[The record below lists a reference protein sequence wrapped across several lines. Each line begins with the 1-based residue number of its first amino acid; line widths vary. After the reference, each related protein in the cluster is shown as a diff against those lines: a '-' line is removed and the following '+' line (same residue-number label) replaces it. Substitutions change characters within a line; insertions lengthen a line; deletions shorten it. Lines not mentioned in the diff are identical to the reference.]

1 MSRFLVLV
9 LLTAMTAL
17 GTEVTTPTGPSNQTT
32 LATFNK
38 DVLPV
43 LQKNCQTCHRSG
55 GVAPMSFTSYESTR
69 PWAKAIKA
77 AVINKKMPPWFADPH
92 VGEFRN
98 APQLTQADI
107 NTLAAWADNGAAE
120 GNAADKPKPVEFI
133 DGWRIQP
140 DVVVSMP
147 NPYRVAPRGAGEV
160 RQFVIPNP
168 FKEDTWVSAIE
179 IRPGDASV
187 VHHVILQ
194 VPEQGGLAG
203 AFGQVVFQKAAVPN
217 VTVCADCPDEAAA
230 EKVFALQADRVA
242 VVQRQVQALEQAV
255 EVQAR
260 VAALTVAQN
269 GPGGGI
275 GLRGGGQGG
284 TYSDV
289 LVKLRE
295 RETGRGAFTTMEA
308 VYAPGTQP
316 LDFRYDDSAKLIPG
330 GKPLRIEVHYT
341 PNGKATTDQTRVAFT
356 LAKAPAQRRFVMMA
370 PEHLVDPRKPIP
382 AGEANWETKGE
393 LTFTQDVELVWFMP
407 HMHLRGKDMTF
418 QLIYPDGRKQDVLSA
433 NFNFNWQ
440 LGYELKN
447 PIKVPKNT
455 KMVVTAHHD
464 NSANNAMNP
473 TPGNAAAWGEMT
485 SQEMMLPWFGVIV
498 DRAVTPDMIALYVP
512 PDLDAPMPGARFVVH
527 QPDVLH
533 AAPPQPA
540 IPPQPAVPQRAV
552 GRRGN

>member
-1 MSRFLVLV
+1 MNRFLVLV
-9 LLTAMTAL
+9 LLTAITAL

-69 PWAKAIKA
+69 PWAKAIKT
-77 AVINKKMPPWFADPH
+77 AVITKKMPPWFADPH

-107 NTLAAWADNGAAE
+107 NTLTAWADNGATE

-147 NPYRVAPRGAGEV
+147 NPYRVAARGAGEV

-194 VPEQGGLAG
+194 VPEQGGIAG
-203 AFGQVVFQKAAVPN
+203 LSAGNVVFQRAGAPS

-230 EKVFALQADRVA
+230 DKVFALQTDRVA
-242 VVQRQVQALEQAV
+242 IVQKQVQALEQAV
-255 EVQAR
+255 EAQAK
-260 VAALTVAQN
+260 VALAFQE
-269 GPGGGI
+269 GGI

-316 LDFRYDDSAKLIPG
+316 LDFRYEDSAKLIPG

-341 PNGKATTDQTRVAFT
+341 PNGKVTTDQTRVAFT
-356 LAKAPAQRRFVMMA
+356 LAKAPPQRRFVMMA

-393 LTFTQDVELVWFMP
+393 LTFTQDVELAWFMP

-455 KMVVTAHHD
+455 KMIVTAHHD

-498 DRAVTPDMIALYVP
+498 DRAATPDMIALYVP
-512 PDLDAPMPGARFVVH
+512 PDLDAPLPGGRLVVRAPNVL
-527 QPDVLH
+527 QP
-533 AAPPQPA
+533 APPQPA

-552 GRRGN
+552 GRRGGI